1 MQKPY
6 VRSEQERVG
15 ARKEGRKVNREGSG
29 EHRTTGYGKGPGR
42 KRKIQY
48 KLPIRQVRWRNDIW

>member
-15 ARKEGRKVNREGSG
+15 ARKEGRKVNREEPSK
-29 EHRTTGYGKGPGR
+29 HRTTGYGKGPG
-42 KRKIQY
+42 
-48 KLPIRQVRWRNDIW
+48 